1 MDSAADK
8 APVPVTSAKA
18 ALNAMLAHSE
28 PKPAAQPL
36 APSAR
41 ELVNAAASQNAAQ
54 RSKSAANLHHGSIQ
68 RNLESTRTSASAL
81 LRRSEEDDSS
91 AKPVVR
97 TSLKLGANARPK
109 PAPVVLPPHARM
121 AQQARPVAAPL
132 ALDEKKSELSVQ
144 IISAAKSNVL
154 KPQLPE
160 VKTKQQAR
168 ALPRPAGARSIRDPQ
183 MLPARGVNLTPRRP
197 IQASNAASAPASTP
211 AHPTVA
217 RSASAAPSV
226 APVSRPVSS
235 APRRVAASMRQA
247 QARFRSAPKG
257 DILNRPSA
265 LPVDNSYVMAKP
277 PKIAVRSA
285 ANVRKDMAELGIVD
299 ETFEVEEFFAPSAL
313 PEASHND
320 GVYRPVSSSKSTATD
335 GHYNLDGESPFLKS
349 VSVEKRPLS
358 GGMPRPAVTNYG
370 QTESEQL
377 AKAAKAA
384 KSSKSNKT
392 AKSAKPKKA
401 TKSTKATKAARKN
414 QYSDRALTTPTLK
427 TRHQPKVER
436 PTVIIPASRR
446 SKAPL
451 FFLIILTIILGAA
464 VGAAAYL
471 CFFQ

>member
-1 MDSAADK
+1 MDSTADK

-28 PKPAAQPL
+28 PQPAAQPL

-81 LRRSEEDDSS
+81 LRRSEEDSS
-91 AKPVVR
+91 STKPVVR

-109 PAPVVLPPHARM
+109 PAPVVLPPHSRM
-121 AQQARPVAAPL
+121 AQQARPTT
-132 ALDEKKSELSVQ
+132 DSQNGELSVQ
-144 IISAAKSNVL
+144 IISASKSNAL
-154 KPQLPE
+154 KSQLPE
-160 VKTKQQAR
+160 LETQKIAR
-168 ALPRPAGARSIRDPQ
+168 PAARVLPRSAGARNIRDPQ
-183 MLPARGVNLTPRRP
+183 MLPARGVSLAPRRP
-197 IQASNAASAPASTP
+197 VSGNTAPAVSAPVPARPASATP
-211 AHPTVA
+211 RANNPP
-217 RSASAAPSV
+217 RSASG
-226 APVSRPVSS
+226 
-235 APRRVAASMRQA
+235 APRPSLLAMRPAA
-247 QARFRSAPKG
+247 QAHFRSAPKG
-257 DILNRPSA
+257 DILNRPGA
-265 LPVDNSYVMAKP
+265 LPVDNSYVMATP
-277 PKIAVRSA
+277 PKITVRSA

-299 ETFEVEEFFAPSAL
+299 EDFEVEEFFAPSAL
-313 PEASHND
+313 PEASRDD
-320 GVYRPVSSSKSTATD
+320 GVYRPTHSVKTPATD
-335 GHYNLDGESPFLKS
+335 GHYALDGESPFLKS

-384 KSSKSNKT
+384 KSSKT
-392 AKSAKPKKA
+392 TKSAKPKKSA
-401 TKSTKATKAARKN
+401 KSTKSTKTKSARKN
-414 QYSDRALTTPTLK
+414 QYSDHAVATPTLK
-427 TRHQPKVER
+427 THRQDKINR
-436 PTVIIPASRR
+436 PTVIIPSGRR

-451 FFLIILTIILGAA
+451 FFLIVLTIILGAA